1 MKRIDLRIVF
11 GALLLLGGALALLQS
26 LGYLAD
32 ASSFF
37 WGSVL
42 LLAGLAFIALLIRGH
57 WWSAI
62 PGFTLAALGSLIFL
76 PDSLHELGGA
86 IFLGGIAFSFWYIY
100 FTDRVGRWWAL
111 IPAGV
116 LTGLAV
122 LVIASTR
129 YGQYSGAIF
138 LGGISIAFFLVYFSN
153 RSERWWALIP
163 GGVLGTL
170 AAVTVVS
177 VKFNGFRT
185 AGVFFF
191 GLAITFLLVALFAQ
205 MRWALWPAGALGV
218 MGLLGMAS
226 MLQYAS
232 SLWAVALIVLGV
244 LLLVRYYLSS
254 RR

>member
-11 GALLLLGGALALLQS
+11 GSLLLLGGILALLQS
-26 LGYLAD
+26 IGYLTNV
-32 ASSFF
+32 SGLF
-37 WGSVL
+37 WGSVF
-42 LLAGLAFIALLIRGH
+42 LLAGLAFIALLFGGD
-57 WWSAI
+57 WWAAI
-62 PGFTLAALGSLIFL
+62 PGFTLAAIGALILL
-76 PDSLHELGGA
+76 PDSLNEFGGA
-86 IFLGGIAFSFWYIY
+86 IFLGGIALSFWYIY
-100 FTDRVGRWWAL
+100 FTDRVGKWWAL

-116 LTGLAV
+116 LTALAI

-129 YGQYSGAIF
+129 FEQYSGAIF
-138 LGGISIAFFLVYFSN
+138 LGGLSVAFFLVYFSN
-153 RSERWWALIP
+153 TSERWWALIP

-177 VKFNGFRT
+177 AKFNGFNT

-226 MLQYAS
+226 MLQYAN
-232 SLWAVALIVLGV
+232 SLWAVALILAGV
-244 LLLVRYYLSS
+244 LLLVRYFISS
-254 RR
+254 GK